1 MIQKYINYLSNV
13 RGYSANTASSYEKD
27 IRQFVSW
34 LKKKEP
40 DVRWSTITRTEIDRY
55 VVYMA
60 EKGLKPATSNRRL
73 AAISGIFNYFKREG
87 LISDNPCRYESRR
100 KVAKTLPNT
109 IPTEELKEAYLNT
122 TGVTKLMIGLL
133 TTTGIRVQEM
143 LDLEWSDIDFE
154 SAALRV
160 HGKGGKD
167 RIVYTS
173 EEILTDLANVK
184 KYLQPSGK
192 LFYLTQRDVRYKL
205 YSALKQHSQAKQL
218 SPHAIRHT
226 FATNLAKNEVS
237 ATTIQ
242 ALLGHSDIKTTQ
254 RYIDMSQSNTKRAA
268 QTYNILK

>member
-27 IRQFVSW
+27 LRNFVSW
-34 LKKKEP
+34 LKKNEP
-40 DVRWSTITRTEIDRY
+40 GVRWSLITRTVIDRY
-55 VVYMA
+55 VQDMA

-87 LISDNPCRYESRR
+87 LLSENPCRYESRR
-100 KVAKTLPNT
+100 KVAKKMPNT

-143 LDLEWSDIDFE
+143 LDLDWSDIDFK

-205 YSALKQHSQAKQL
+205 YSALKQYSQAKQL

-268 QTYNILK
+268 QTFNILK

>member
-1 MIQKYINYLSNV
+1 MIQEYTSYLINV

-27 IRQFVSW
+27 LRNFVSW
-34 LKKKEP
+34 LKKNEP
-40 DVRWSTITRTEIDRY
+40 DVRWSTITRTVIDRY
-55 VVYMA
+55 VQDMA

-109 IPTEELKEAYLNT
+109 IPTDELKEAYLNT

-143 LDLEWSDIDFE
+143 LDLDWSDIDFE
-154 SAALRV
+154 AAALRV

-205 YSALKQHSQAKQL
+205 YSALKQYSQAKQL